1 MRFMLDIFVIMYY
14 PYGMPSLITKWKKG
28 NPYIYWVRS
37 ARVNGQPRIVE
48 QVYLG
53 PRHRVMQQIHDS
65 FTTQSKEKT
74 PELKRVQI
82 KEFGASALLYSL
94 ANELGLVEIINT
106 HVPQPS
112 RHTALSVGDYLVIA
126 AINRAICPKSKN
138 AFAEW
143 YNSTVLCRLRPA
155 TKAELSSQRFWD
167 YMDMVEPTHIEMIQK
182 ALLKKSCSLFD
193 IDKKFLIYDTTNYY
207 TFISTF
213 NARASLPQRGRNK
226 QKRSDLR
233 QISLAVVTD
242 EENGFPLYH
251 SCYQGNLTDVVALQP
266 FLESMMRQFQR
277 QDARNKAAFHST
289 IILDKGNV
297 SAENLK
303 AIKKKSL
310 SFITAI
316 PANWMKELYNIPVK
330 NYQPLFV
337 SDDTRVKAYRV
348 ENTPLNTKLGI
359 KGKVVMVFSP
369 TFYCKQVR
377 TLDMLQHK
385 AEAALQQL
393 ASSLL
398 TKKRTEKPVRSE
410 IEKLL
415 RHDKLKQFFS
425 YTLTMDNGKVARLQW
440 KWDSQKKIALKH
452 RHYGKTILYTDRLD
466 LGDDRIIAAYRSQ
479 SKLEQVFRI
488 SKSRRPGLW
497 WPAYHWTDSKL
508 RVHALT
514 CFLALVLLKIILL
527 RLEKHHLPMGVEAL
541 IQRLRGI
548 QEAKLIYVDGASQQ
562 VIAERT
568 QQQEEL
574 FDALNLNELAQQL
587 GNTVLNR

>member
-1 MRFMLDIFVIMYY
+1 M
-14 PYGMPSLITKWKKG
+14 
-28 NPYIYWVRS
+28 YWVRS

-65 FTTQSKEKT
+65 FTTKSDESKEKT

-94 ANELGLVEIINT
+94 ANELGLVEIINA
-106 HVPQPS
+106 HVPQPT
-112 RHTALSVGDYLVIA
+112 RYTALSVGHYLVIA
-126 AINRAICPKSKN
+126 AINRAVCPKSKN

-143 YNSTVLCRLRPA
+143 YSSTVLCRLIPA
-155 TKAELSSQRFWD
+155 TKEELSSQRFWD
-167 YMDMVEPTHIEMIQK
+167 HMDMVEPTHIEMIQK
-182 ALLKKSCSLFD
+182 ALLEKSCNLFA

-251 SCYQGNLTDVVALQP
+251 SCYQGNLTDVMAFQP
-266 FLESMMRQFQR
+266 FLESMMRQFQT
-277 QDARNKAAFHST
+277 QDTKNEAAFHST

-303 AIKKKSL
+303 AIKKQSL

-316 PANWMKELYNIPVK
+316 PANWMKKLYNIPLK
-330 NYQPLFV
+330 DYQPLFV
-337 SDDTRVKAYRV
+337 SDDTSMVTPRVKAYCV

-359 KGKVVMVFSP
+359 KGKAVIVFSP

-385 AEAALQQL
+385 AEAKLQQL

-398 TKKRTEKPVRSE
+398 EKRRTEKPVRSE

-415 RHDKLKQFFS
+415 RHDRLKQFFS
-425 YTLTMDNGKVARLQW
+425 YTLTMDNGKVAHLQW
-440 KWDSQKKIALKH
+440 KWDSQNKIALKH
-452 RHYGKTILYTDRLD
+452 RHYGKTILYTDRMD
-466 LGDDRIIAAYRSQ
+466 LSDGRIAMAYRSQ
-479 SKLEQVFRI
+479 WKLEQVFRI

-527 RLEKHHLPMGVEAL
+527 RLEKHHLSMGVEAL

-574 FDALNLNELAQQL
+574 FDALNLNELAEQL

>member
-1 MRFMLDIFVIMYY
+1 MRFLVDIIAIVYY
-14 PYGMPSLITKWKKG
+14 PYSMPSLITKWKKG
-28 NPYIYWVRS
+28 KPYMYWVRS

-53 PRHRVMQQIHDS
+53 PRNRVMQQIHDN
-65 FTTQSKEKT
+65 FTTESKEKA

-94 ANELGLVEIINT
+94 AEELDLVQLINAYI
-106 HVPQPS
+106 PQPA
-112 RHTALSVGDYLVIA
+112 RRTALSVGHYLMIS
-126 AINRAICPKSKN
+126 AINRVVCPKSKS

-143 YNSTVLCRLRPA
+143 YNSTVLCRLIPA
-155 TKAELSSQRFWD
+155 TKEELSSQRFWD
-167 YMDMVEPTHIEMIQK
+167 HMDMVEPTHIEMIQK
-182 ALLKKSCSLFD
+182 ALLKKSCNLFA

-213 NARASLPQRGRNK
+213 NVRSSLPQRGRNK

-242 EENGFPLYH
+242 EHNGFPLYH
-251 SCYQGNLTDVVALQP
+251 SCYRGNLTDVMAFQP
-266 FLESMMRQFQR
+266 FLESMMRQFQT
-277 QDARNKAAFHST
+277 ARNQGDFHST

-316 PANWMKELYNIPVK
+316 PANWMKELYNIPLK
-330 NYQPLFV
+330 DYKPLSV
-337 SDDTRVKAYRV
+337 SDDTRVKAYCV

-359 KGKVVMVFSP
+359 KGKAVIVFSP
-369 TFYCKQVR
+369 TFYRKQIR

-385 AEAALQQL
+385 AEAKLQQL

-398 TKKRTEKPVRSE
+398 EKKRTEKSVRSE
-410 IEKLL
+410 VESFI
-415 RHDKLKQFFS
+415 RHDRLKQFFS
-425 YTLTMDNGKVARLQW
+425 YTLTTDNEQVVRLEW

-452 RHYGKTILYTDRLD
+452 CHYGKTILYTDRLD
-466 LGDDRIIAAYRSQ
+466 LSDERIVAAYRSQ

-508 RVHALT
+508 RVHAFT

-527 RLEKHHLPMGVEAL
+527 RLEEHRLSMGVEAL
-541 IQRLRGI
+541 IDRLRGI
-548 QEAKLIYVDGASQQ
+548 QEAKLIYVNGECQK
-562 VIAERT
+562 VIVERT

-574 FDALNLNELAQQL
+574 FDALNLNELAEQL
-587 GNTVLNR
+587 GNTVLNS

>member
-1 MRFMLDIFVIMYY
+1 MYY
-14 PYGMPSLITKWKKG
+14 PYSMPSLITKWKKG
-28 NPYIYWVRS
+28 NPYMYWVRS

-48 QVYLG
+48 QIYLG
-53 PRHRVMQQIHDS
+53 PRNRVMQQIHDS
-65 FTTQSKEKT
+65 FTSESREKA

-94 ANELGLVEIINT
+94 ADELGLVELINAY
-106 HVPQPS
+106 VPQPS
-112 RHTALSVGDYLVIA
+112 TTRRTALSVGHYLVIS
-126 AINRAICPKSKN
+126 AINRAICPKSKS

-143 YNSTVLCRLRPA
+143 YNSTVLCRLIPA
-155 TKAELSSQRFWD
+155 TKEELSSQRFWD
-167 YMDMVEPTHIEMIQK
+167 HMDMVEPTHIEMIQK
-182 ALLKKSCSLFD
+182 GLLKKICNLFA

-213 NARASLPQRGRNK
+213 NARASLPQRGRSK

-242 EENGFPLYH
+242 EQNGFPLYH
-251 SCYQGNLTDVVALQP
+251 SCYEGNLTDVMAFQP
-266 FLESMMRQFQR
+266 FLELMMRQFQTE
-277 QDARNKAAFHST
+277 DAKNEAVFHST

-303 AIKKKSL
+303 AIKKQSL

-316 PANWMKELYNIPVK
+316 PANWMKELYNIPLK
-330 NYQPLFV
+330 DYQPLFIRP
-337 SDDTRVKAYRV
+337 SDDTRVKAYCYCV
-348 ENTPLNTKLGI
+348 ENTSLNTKLDI
-359 KGKVVMVFSP
+359 KGKAVIVFSP

-377 TLDMLQHK
+377 TLDMLQKK
-385 AEAALQQL
+385 AEAKLQQL
-393 ASSLL
+393 ACSLL
-398 TKKRTEKPVRSE
+398 EKKRTEKPVRSE
-410 IEKLL
+410 IESFL

-425 YTLTMDNGKVARLQW
+425 YTLTMDDGKVVRLQW

-452 RHYGKTILYTDRLD
+452 CHYGKTMLYTDRLD
-466 LGDDRIIAAYRSQ
+466 LSDDRIVAAYRSQ

-508 RVHALT
+508 RVHAFT

-527 RLEKHHLPMGVEAL
+527 RLEEHHLSIGVEAL
-541 IQRLRGI
+541 IERLRGI
-548 QEAKLIYVDGASQQ
+548 QEAKLIYANGACQQ
-562 VIAERT
+562 VIVERT

-574 FDALNLNELAQQL
+574 FDALNLNELAEQL

>member
-1 MRFMLDIFVIMYY
+1 MYY
-14 PYGMPSLITKWKKG
+14 PYSMPSLITKWKKG

-65 FTTQSKEKT
+65 FTSQSEEKT

-94 ANELGLVEIINT
+94 ANELGLVEIINA
-106 HVPQPS
+106 HVPQPA
-112 RHTALSVGDYLVIA
+112 RNTDLSVGDYLVIA
-126 AINRAICPKSKN
+126 AINRAICPKSKH
-138 AFAEW
+138 AFEEW
-143 YNSTVLCRLRPA
+143 YNSTVLCRLIPA
-155 TKAELSSQRFWD
+155 TKGELSSQRFWD
-167 YMDMVEPTHIEMIQK
+167 HMDMVEPTHIEMIQK
-182 ALLKKSCSLFD
+182 ALLKKSCDLFT

-242 EENGFPLYH
+242 EHNGFPLYH
-251 SCYQGNLTDVVALQP
+251 SCYQGNLTDVMAFQP
-266 FLESMMRQFQR
+266 FLESMMKQFQTKDT
-277 QDARNKAAFHST
+277 QNEAAFHST

-303 AIKKKSL
+303 AIKKNSL

-316 PANWMKELYNIPVK
+316 PANWMKELYNIPLK
-330 NYQPLFV
+330 DYQPLFV
-337 SDDTRVKAYRV
+337 SDDTRVKAHCV

-359 KGKVVMVFSP
+359 KGKAVMVFSP

-385 AEAALQQL
+385 AEVKLQQL

-398 TKKRTEKPVRSE
+398 TKKRTEKPVRNE
-410 IEKLL
+410 IEDLL
-415 RHDKLKQFFS
+415 RHDRLKHFFS
-425 YTLTMDNGKVARLQW
+425 YTLTMDNGKVAGLQW

-452 RHYGKTILYTDRLD
+452 RHYGKTILYTDRMD
-466 LGDDRIIAAYRSQ
+466 LSDDRIVMAYRSQ
-479 SKLEQVFRI
+479 WKLEQLFRI
-488 SKSRRPGLW
+488 SKSRQPGLW

-514 CFLALVLLKIILL
+514 CFLALVLLKTILL
-527 RLEKHHLPMGVEAL
+527 RLENCHLSMGVAVL

-574 FDALNLNELAQQL
+574 FDALKLNELAQQL

>member
-1 MRFMLDIFVIMYY
+1 MYY
-14 PYGMPSLITKWKKG
+14 PYSMPSLITKWKKG
-28 NPYIYWVRS
+28 KPYMYWVRS
-37 ARVNGQPRIVE
+37 ARINGQPRIVE

-53 PRHRVMQQIHDS
+53 PRNRVMQQIHDS
-65 FTTQSKEKT
+65 FTTQSTEKT

-94 ANELGLVEIINT
+94 ANELGLVEIINA
-106 HVPQPS
+106 HVPQPT
-112 RHTALSVGDYLVIA
+112 RHTDLSVGHYLMIA
-126 AINRAICPKSKN
+126 AINRAICPKSKL

-143 YNSTVLCRLRPA
+143 CNSTVLCRLIPV
-155 TKAELSSQRFWD
+155 TEAELSSQRFWD
-167 YMDMVEPTHIEMIQK
+167 HMDMVEPTHIEMIQK
-182 ALLKKSCSLFD
+182 ALLKKSCNLFD

-251 SCYQGNLTDVVALQP
+251 SCYQGNLTDVMAFQP
-266 FLESMMRQFQR
+266 FLESMMRQFQTD
-277 QDARNKAAFHST
+277 DAKNEAAFHST

-303 AIKKKSL
+303 AIKKQSL

-316 PANWMKELYNIPVK
+316 PANWMKELYNIPLK
-330 NYQPLFV
+330 DYQPLSV
-337 SDDTRVKAYRV
+337 SDDTRIKAYCV

-359 KGKVVMVFSP
+359 KGKAIVLFSP

-398 TKKRTEKPVRSE
+398 TKKRTEKPVRRE
-410 IEKLL
+410 IENLL
-415 RHDKLKQFFS
+415 RHDRLKQFFS

-466 LGDDRIIAAYRSQ
+466 LGDDRIITAYRSQ
-479 SKLEQVFRI
+479 AKLEQVFRI
-488 SKSRRPGLW
+488 SKSRQPGLW

-508 RVHALT
+508 RVHAFT
-514 CFLALVLLKIILL
+514 CFLALVLLKITLL
-527 RLEKHHLPMGVEAL
+527 RLEEHHLSMEIETL
-541 IQRLRGI
+541 IHRLRGI
-548 QEAKLIYVDGASQQ
+548 QEAKLIYVDGTCQQ

-574 FDALNLNELAQQL
+574 FDALNLNELAEQL

>member
-1 MRFMLDIFVIMYY
+1 M
-14 PYGMPSLITKWKKG
+14 
-28 NPYIYWVRS
+28 YWVRS

-53 PRHRVMQQIHDS
+53 PRNRVMKQIHDS
-65 FTTQSKEKT
+65 FTAGSKEKT

-94 ANELGLVEIINT
+94 ADELGLVELINAY
-106 HVPQPS
+106 VPQPT
-112 RHTALSVGDYLVIA
+112 RRTVLSVGHYLVIA
-126 AINRAICPKSKN
+126 AINRAICPKSKR
-138 AFAEW
+138 AFSEW
-143 YNSTVLCRLRPA
+143 YNSTVLCRLIPA
-155 TKAELSSQRFWD
+155 TKEELSSQRFWD
-167 YMDMVEPTHIEMIQK
+167 HMDMVEPTHIEMIQK
-182 ALLKKSCSLFD
+182 GLLKKSCALFA

-242 EENGFPLYH
+242 EQNGFPLYH
-251 SCYQGNLTDVVALQP
+251 SCYQGDLTDVMAFQP
-266 FLESMMRQFQR
+266 LLESMIRQFQT
-277 QDARNKAAFHST
+277 AKNEAPFHST

-303 AIKKKSL
+303 AIKKQSL

-330 NYQPLFV
+330 DYQPLSI
-337 SDDTRVKAYRV
+337 SDDTRVKAYCV

-359 KGKVVMVFSP
+359 KGKAVIVFNP
-369 TFYCKQVR
+369 TFYRKQVR
-377 TLDMLQHK
+377 TLDMLQKK
-385 AEAALQQL
+385 AEAKLQQL
-393 ASSLL
+393 ACSLL
-398 TKKRTEKPVRSE
+398 EKKRTEKPVRNE

-415 RHDKLKQFFS
+415 RHDKLKQFFL
-425 YTLTMDNGKVARLQW
+425 YTLTLDNGRVVRLQW

-452 RHYGKTILYTDRLD
+452 CHYGKTILYTDRLD
-466 LGDDRIIAAYRSQ
+466 LSDDRIVAAYRSQ

-527 RLEKHHLPMGVEAL
+527 RLEEHHLSIGVETL

-548 QEAKLIYVDGASQQ
+548 QEAKLIYVNGACQQ
-562 VIAERT
+562 VIVERT

>member
-1 MRFMLDIFVIMYY
+1 M
-14 PYGMPSLITKWKKG
+14 
-28 NPYIYWVRS
+28 YWVRS

-53 PRHRVMQQIHDS
+53 PRNRVIQQIHDS
-65 FTTQSKEKT
+65 FTAESKEKT

-94 ANELGLVEIINT
+94 ANELGLVEIINA
-106 HVPQPS
+106 HVPQPT

-126 AINRAICPKSKN
+126 AINRVICPKSKN

-143 YNSTVLCRLRPA
+143 YNSTVLCRLIPA
-155 TKAELSSQRFWD
+155 TKEELSSQRFWD
-167 YMDMVEPTHIEMIQK
+167 HMDMVESTHIEMIQK
-182 ALLKKSCSLFD
+182 ALLEKSCNLFA

-251 SCYQGNLTDVVALQP
+251 SCYQGNLTDVMAFQP
-266 FLESMMRQFQR
+266 FLESMMRQFQT
-277 QDARNKAAFHST
+277 QDAKNEAAFHST

-303 AIKKKSL
+303 AIKKQSL

-316 PANWMKELYNIPVK
+316 PANWMKKLYNIPLK
-330 NYQPLFV
+330 DYQPLFV
-337 SDDTRVKAYRV
+337 SDDTRVKAYCV

-359 KGKVVMVFSP
+359 KGKAVIVFSP

-385 AEAALQQL
+385 AEAKLQQL

-398 TKKRTEKPVRSE
+398 EKRRTEKPVRSE
-410 IEKLL
+410 IEKFL
-415 RHDKLKQFFS
+415 RHDRLKQFFS

-440 KWDSQKKIALKH
+440 KWDSQNKIALKR

-466 LGDDRIIAAYRSQ
+466 LSHDRIITAYRSQ

-527 RLEKHHLPMGVEAL
+527 RLEKHHLSMGVEAL

-548 QEAKLIYVDGASQQ
+548 QEAKLIYVDGAAQQ

-574 FDALNLNELAQQL
+574 FDALNLNELAEQL

>member
-1 MRFMLDIFVIMYY
+1 M
-14 PYGMPSLITKWKKG
+14 
-28 NPYIYWVRS
+28 YWVRS
-37 ARVNGQPRIVE
+37 ARVDGKPRIVE

-53 PRHRVMQQIHDS
+53 PRNRVMQQIHDN
-65 FTTQSKEKT
+65 FTSESKEET
-74 PELKRVQI
+74 PELKRAQI

-94 ANELGLVEIINT
+94 ANELDLIEIINAN
-106 HVPQPS
+106 VPQPT
-112 RHTALSVGDYLVIA
+112 RHTTLSVGHYLVIA
-126 AINRAICPKSKN
+126 AINRAICPRSKL

-143 YNSTVLCRLRPA
+143 YDSTVLCRLIPA
-155 TKAELSSQRFWD
+155 AKEELSSQRFWD
-167 YMDMVEPTHIEMIQK
+167 HMDVVEPIHIEMVQK
-182 ALLKKSCSLFD
+182 ALLKKSCNLFA

-233 QISLAVVTD
+233 QISLAIVTD
-242 EENGFPLYH
+242 EHNGFPLYH
-251 SCYQGNLTDVVALQP
+251 SCYQGNLTDVMAFQP

-277 QDARNKAAFHST
+277 QDTKNEAAFHST

-303 AIKKKSL
+303 AIKKESL

-316 PANWMKELYNIPVK
+316 PANWMKELYNVPLK
-330 NYQPLFV
+330 DYQPLFI
-337 SDDTRVKAYRV
+337 DDTRVKAYRF
-348 ENTPLNTKLGI
+348 ENASLNTKLGI
-359 KGKVVMVFSP
+359 KGKAVIVFSP
-369 TFYCKQVR
+369 TFYCKQIR

-385 AEAALQQL
+385 AEAKLQQL

-398 TKKRTEKPVRSE
+398 TKKRTEKSVRRE
-410 IEKLL
+410 IENLL
-415 RHDKLKQFFS
+415 RHDRLKQFFS
-425 YTLTMDNGKVARLQW
+425 YTLTMDNGKVTRLQW
-440 KWDSQKKIALKH
+440 NWDSQKKIALKH
-452 RHYGKTILYTDRLD
+452 CHYGKTILYTDRLD
-466 LGDDRIIAAYRSQ
+466 LGDDRIISAYRSQ

-488 SKSRRPGLW
+488 SKSRQPGLW

-527 RLEKHHLPMGVEAL
+527 RLEKHHLSMGVETL

-548 QEAKLIYVDGASQQ
+548 QEAKLIYVNGAAQQ

-574 FDALNLNELAQQL
+574 FDALNLNELAEQL
-587 GNTVLNR
+587 GNTVLNL